1 LQRLTEEAAG
11 QTAFEVN
18 FTGAR
23 FRPNFL
29 LEGCQPHEEDSWL
42 SGVIQLGNELRLQ
55 PIMPDPRCS
64 IVSQNPATGERDVDT
79 LRLIMGYRPSPRN
92 AYFGVYAIVE
102 NPGTVSVGD
111 EVKLLR
117 AKR

>member
-1 LQRLTEEAAG
+1 MTEEAAG
-11 QTAFEVN
+11 QANFQGA
-18 FTGAR
+18 FTGTR

-29 LEGCQPHEEDSWL
+29 LEGCQAHEEDSWL
-42 SGVIQLGNELRLQ
+42 GGEIQVGDELRLQ

-64 IVSQNPATGERDVDT
+64 IVTQNPSTGERDVDT

-111 EVKLLR
+111 EVR
-117 AKR
+117 VIRTSG